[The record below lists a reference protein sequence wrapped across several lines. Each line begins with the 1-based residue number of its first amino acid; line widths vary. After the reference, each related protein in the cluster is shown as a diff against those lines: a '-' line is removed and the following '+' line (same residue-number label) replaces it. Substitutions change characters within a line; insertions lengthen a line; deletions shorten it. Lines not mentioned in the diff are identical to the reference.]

1 MENRMNNFIKY
12 LIVSTLFLTTSQIF
26 ASPEEHPCNAENHTG
41 CLDGVG
47 PAVTNPDSLRMTTK
61 QLSKQTSRSDE
72 NGNSTAF
79 FGNSAMSG
87 LAAGES
93 YSDWSVWSSFSHN
106 KFDADIPIN
115 SNVQPIARYDADQST
130 VFIGADKLIN
140 KWLVGVTVG
149 YETTDIDTLY
159 NGGNNET
166 DGITVAP
173 YAAYLIN
180 DIFSVDIAAGYSSLE
195 TDTDRIDNTNGRTIN
210 GNFDSDRWFVSTN
223 LNATIF
229 RGPWLL
235 GGRIGLLYT
244 EEEQDAYTETGGTTA
259 RTIGERNIDLTQG
272 SIGANIAYTGG
283 KFEPFA
289 SITYYNDL
297 GRDNGTSAGGL
308 PGAVGA
314 TQPDDD
320 DEFQT
325 GLGVRYFGESIDGS
339 FEWNNVVNRDNFNSH
354 SVLLTLRMSL

>member
-1 MENRMNNFIKY
+1 MEIRINKYIKA
-12 LIVSTLFLTTSQIF
+12 ISVSALFMISTQIY
-26 ASPEEHPCNAENHTG
+26 ATDESPCDSENHTA

-47 PAVTNPDSLRMTTK
+47 PAVTNPDSLRMTVK
-61 QLSKQTSRSDE
+61 QVSKQTSQSDD
-72 NGNSTAF
+72 NGNTSAF

-87 LAAGES
+87 LAAGDS
-93 YSDWSVWSSFSHN
+93 YSNWSVWSSFSHN

-115 SNVQPIARYDADQST
+115 SNVQPIARYDADQSA
-130 VFIGADKLIN
+130 VYIGADKLIN
-140 KWLVGVTVG
+140 KWLIGLAVG

-180 DIFSVDIAAGYSSLE
+180 DIFSVDFAAGYSSLNTE
-195 TDTDRIDNTNGRTIN
+195 TDRIDNTNGSTIN
-210 GNFDSDRWFVSTN
+210 GDFDSDRWFVATN
-223 LNATIF
+223 LNATLF

-244 EEEQDAYTETGGTTA
+244 EEEQDAYTETGGATA
-259 RTIGERNIDLTQG
+259 RTLGERHIDLTQG
-272 SIGANIAYTGG
+272 LIGVNIAYSGN

-289 SITYYNDL
+289 SVTYYNDL

-308 PGAVGA
+308 PGSVGA

-320 DEFQT
+320 DEFLT
-325 GLGVRYFGESIDGS
+325 GLGVRYFGDMVDGS
-339 FEWNNVVNRDNFNSH
+339 LEWNGVVNRHNFNGH
-354 SVLLTLRMSL
+354 SVLLNLRIAF